1 MTQEHSPGWLQ
12 APQYLD
18 GLDLLKQGAFFEAHE
33 SLEHVWRSVTG
44 DSRQFLQGLIQV
56 AVALHHNRCGNR
68 IGATSVLVRA
78 LRNLTPFPVA
88 FAGLDVAELRA
99 VLREWLRIL
108 EAGGSLRVLK
118 FQIPVTNNISTH
130 APVPML
136 DLRRQ
141 FAQIRTEVMQAVER
155 VCESQH
161 LIFGEEVTG
170 FESEAASFLT
180 ARRAVGC
187 ASGTDALWLALLA
200 VGVQPGDVV
209 VTTPFSFFATVSAIV
224 RAGARPVLADIE
236 PGTLNLDPAQVERKL
251 RNGGSM
257 RAVLPVHLY
266 GQCAD
271 MDEFARLA
279 REHDFKIVEDA
290 AQAFGAEW
298 KGRRAGAIGD
308 AAAFSFYPTKNL
320 SAFGDAGCVSTGDDS
335 TAERAIML
343 RNHGMRQRYHHEE
356 IGANSRLDAIQA
368 TVLRVKLKYI
378 EQWNQ
383 ARRERA
389 AVYDGLF
396 AQSGLLAKEG
406 SPLTQQAPVQM
417 LTTRPEAY
425 HIYHQYVVRTHRRD
439 ELRQFLAE
447 RGIGS
452 EIYYPIPLHLQ
463 PCFAFLGYR
472 EGDLPVAERASREV
486 LALPVFPEL
495 QVEEQQRVVAAISEF
510 YS

>member
-1 MTQEHSPGWLQ
+1 M
-12 APQYLD
+12 
-18 GLDLLKQGAFFEAHE
+18 KRGAFFEAHE
-33 SLEHVWRSVTG
+33 ALEDLWHVTVG
-44 DSRQFLQGLIQV
+44 ESRQFLQGLIQV
-56 AVALHHNRCGNR
+56 AVGLHHNRCGNLK
-68 IGATSVLVRA
+68 GARSVLSKA
-78 LRNLTPFPVA
+78 LQNLSQFPGTFDEVDLA
-88 FAGLDVAELRA
+88 KLRA
-99 VLREWLRIL
+99 ALREWLTIL
-108 EAGGSLRVLK
+108 GSGGSLKVLK
-118 FQIPVTNNISTH
+118 FQIPVTNNISTN

-161 LIFGEEVTG
+161 LIFGEEVEG
-170 FESEAASFLT
+170 FEHESAAFLK
-180 ARRAVGC
+180 ARHAVGC

-236 PGTLNLDPAQVERKL
+236 PGTLNLDPVQVERKL

-271 MDEFARLA
+271 MDAFTKLA
-279 REHDFKIVEDA
+279 KEYDFRIVEDA

-298 KGRRAGAIGD
+298 NGRRAGAIGD

-320 SAFGDAGCVSTGDDS
+320 SAFGDAGCVTTCDDS
-335 TAERAIML
+335 TSERAIML
-343 RNHGMRQRYHHEE
+343 RNHGMRRRYHHEE

-368 TVLRVKLKYI
+368 AVLRVKLKYI
-378 EQWNQ
+378 EQWNR

-389 AVYDGLF
+389 AVYDRLF
-396 AQSGLLAKEG
+396 AQSGLVAKQDT
-406 SPLTQQAPVQM
+406 PLTQQAPVQM

-425 HIYHQYVVRTHRRD
+425 HIYHQYVVRAYRRD
-439 ELRQFLAE
+439 ELRQFLTE

-472 EGDLPVAERASREV
+472 EGDLPVAEQAAREV

-495 QVEEQQRVVAAISEF
+495 QEEEQQRVVAAIAEF